1 MAKSKPLPPLD
12 QLREIFTVDDEG
24 RLYWKK
30 KQARCVVV
38 GKEITG
44 KDTEGYIKVK
54 LNRRPY
60 RVHRIV
66 WALIHGEDPRDFLI
80 DHINGCPSDNRPE
93 NLRLCNTGQNKLNSK
108 IPSNNKSGVTGVCFR
123 PRRIKTKPWEAS
135 YKRKYLGCF
144 ATKEEA
150 ASAVKNAVEQ
160 CDDKSFYRFNLND

>member
-1 MAKSKPLPPLD
+1 MAKFSPLPPLE

-30 KQARCVVV
+30 KQARCIVV
-38 GKEITG
+38 GKEVAG
-44 KDTEGYIKVK
+44 KDDEGYIQVK
-54 LNRRPY
+54 LDRKSY
-60 RVHRIV
+60 KGHRIV
-66 WALIHGEDPRDFLI
+66 WALIHGEDPGDFLI

-123 PRRIKTKPWEAS
+123 PRHLKTKPWEAN
-135 YKRKYLGCF
+135 YRRTYLGCF

-150 ASAVKNAVEQ
+150 ANAVKNAVEQ